1 MGDQTFVSRA
11 RNIGTNDIDAAR
23 QIALSIHP
31 IGRLGTPTDIAKGIL
46 FLASDDAGF
55 MTGSGLVADGGLT
68 AQ

>member
-23 QIALSIHP
+23 QIALSTDP

-55 MTGSGLVADGGLT
+55 MTSSGLVADGGLT